1 MSAAEASRL
10 PSAENTRRL
19 IERACPFKHA
29 DGGTGSKVPKPDHPD
44 LVAAGERPAV
54 GAHGQ
59 DPHVSLVAVQ
69 RGDLTCRAFPE
80 DMPGKVTRVVLAR
93 IRDLVV
99 QDILSTFELPVLDRR
114 AGQAKL
120 RSVKMPVSQP
130 SVAVGEVGIAIRA
143 GGLGLERHAVAAKPD
158 RVLEHGR
165 RQGDGEKETRRP
177 CHGHQ
182 PAMPARP
189 LAGPV
194 EQARPASADRPVVEE
209 AAQIIGQIGG
219 RRITVGR
226 DLGHR
231 LQHDR
236 LELDGDP
243 RVDLSWWDRL
253 LLDDPAQEIEA
264 IVAGEGARE
273 GQDLV
278 EGGAQ

>member
-19 IERACPFKHA
+19 IERACPFNTLTA
-29 DGGTGSKVPKPDHPD
+29 EPVRRSQSLTIPD
-44 LVAAGERPAV
+44 LIAAGERPAV

-59 DPHVSLVAVQ
+59 CRHVSLVAVQ
-69 RGDLTCRAFPE
+69 RGDLTGRAFPK

-93 IRDLVV
+93 IRNLVV

-120 RSVKMPVSQP
+120 RSVKMPVSQ
-130 SVAVGEVGIAIRA
+130 SLVAVGEVGIVVRA
-143 GGLGLERHAVAAKPD
+143 GDLGLEGRAVAAKPD
-158 RVLEHGR
+158 SVLEHGR
-165 RQGDGEKETRRP
+165 RQGDGENEARRP

-182 PAMPARP
+182 LAMPARP

-194 EQARPASADRPVVEE
+194 EKARPASADRPVVEE
-209 AAQIIGQIGG
+209 AAQIGGQIGG

-236 LELDGDP
+236 LESTGILGSIF
-243 RVDLSWWDRL
+243 R
-253 LLDDPAQEIEA
+253 
-264 IVAGEGARE
+264 
-273 GQDLV
+273 
-278 EGGAQ
+278 GGIGSS